1 MSMNSHSRLENVL
14 SSLSENGY
22 SMSSLISD
30 VLLRCYTLESQ
41 RVRAAREE
49 LERDAVDICA
59 RLLTH
64 TPSSTPVT
72 QWALQTTRSVLRSEI
87 EELTKR
93 AHGLHFDARAAT
105 AEQIES
111 TFMPQLAATM
121 RQIAPSFWCMIFDLL
136 GGLDERRMSLAVD
149 PIGMNLADLFE
160 ESESVLE
167 EIGGDMEPEDDRG
180 YDNGA
185 DLSREDNLPHQKRS
199 RQGVSERNTAIRV
212 IVSYNYIGTVM

>member
-1 MSMNSHSRLENVL
+1 
-14 SSLSENGY
+14 
-22 SMSSLISD
+22 
-30 VLLRCYTLESQ
+30 
-41 RVRAAREE
+41 
-49 LERDAVDICA
+49 
-59 RLLTH
+59 
-64 TPSSTPVT
+64 
-72 QWALQTTRSVLRSEI
+72 
-87 EELTKR
+87 
-93 AHGLHFDARAAT
+93 
-105 AEQIES
+105 
-111 TFMPQLAATM
+111 
-121 RQIAPSFWCMIFDLL
+121 MIFDLL